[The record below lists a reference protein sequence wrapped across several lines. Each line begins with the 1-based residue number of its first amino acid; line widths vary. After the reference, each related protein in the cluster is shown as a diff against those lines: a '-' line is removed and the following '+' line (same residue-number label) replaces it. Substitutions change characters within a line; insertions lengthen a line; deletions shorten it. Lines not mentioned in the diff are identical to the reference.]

1 VSASDHEV
9 EQVMHWAFEEREAQA
24 QKNHAVEITWQG
36 ALEAAAAAHLPGCDN
51 RAWVR
56 KWTPVA
62 EGLLQHFE
70 R

>member
-1 VSASDHEV
+1 VNADDPEV
-9 EQVMHWAFEEREAQA
+9 EQVMHWALEASEAQA
-24 QKNHAVEITWQG
+24 RKNHPVEITWEE
-36 ALEAAAAAHLPGCDN
+36 ALEGAAAVHLPNGGN

-62 EGLLQHFE
+62 EVLLQHFE